1 MNSENNV
8 YYKAEVTG
16 KKPKIYIFLMIAAIL
31 CVIVYVLAF
40 IPVKKEK
47 EPYTYIETTYKEGQ
61 VFGKTEER
69 EGYFIYSR
77 NIYGDELE
85 TCSYNDEGVLRRFY
99 DDSRIIKHFGW
110 YVWTTA
116 PVYVIIGL
124 FLIFLLVVI
133 LRSNSKKCSLELNQ
147 DGVFGCKK
155 TLFSN
160 KSINQ
165 PFEKIDS
172 IYQKNGLIDKVLGGQ
187 TIMISSA
194 SSKIR
199 FLCIAN
205 AQEFVDKTLEEL
217 KKYKESVASTK
228 EKAPA
233 SSESDAMDALLKL
246 KSLLDQGL
254 ISQEEFEEKRKS
266 LAEKI

>member
-8 YYKAEVTG
+8 YYKAEITG
-16 KKPKIYIFLMIAAIL
+16 KKPKIYIFLLIAAIL

-40 IPVKKEK
+40 IPVREEK
-47 EPYTYIETTYKEGQ
+47 EPSYGGGYSITSYNI
-61 VFGKTEER
+61 FGDDL
-69 EGYFIYSR
+69 IYSS
-77 NIYGDELE
+77 YDE
-85 TCSYNDEGVLRRFY
+85 EGVKDYYSDWGLEHLN
-99 DDSRIIKHFGW
+99 HFGW

-217 KKYKESVASTK
+217 KKYKESVAATK

-233 SSESDAMDALLKL
+233 SSDSDAMDALLKL

-254 ISQEEFEEKRKS
+254 ISQEEFEEKRRS